1 MALEQVSSVV
11 KSTYYNSV
19 AGYNINYNIT
29 RQEDELVTAITGYV
43 TKADIRVGYISANVD
58 GARSIN
64 LEKAV
69 PDEASKEIYSAVLDD
84 TAAIFRQRNNLEQS

>member
-29 RQEDELVTAITGYV
+29 RQEDELVTSITGYV

-69 PDEASKEIYSAVLDD
+69 PDEVSKEIYAAILAD
-84 TAAIFRQRNNLEQS
+84 TASIFNQGKQPG